1 MTSKIKMAAIV
12 GGLCMEGLWRGWR
25 FAMIGIKKSEWLF
38 VRARTNSFWAIR
50 TAITHV
56 ILSYNSVLKYTN
68 LRRVLWS
75 RD

>member
-1 MTSKIKMAAIV
+1 MCRFV
-12 GGLCMEGLWRGWR
+12 LCMFKANFIYPMKTTSHVILYS
-25 FAMIGIKKSEWLF
+25 SEWLF